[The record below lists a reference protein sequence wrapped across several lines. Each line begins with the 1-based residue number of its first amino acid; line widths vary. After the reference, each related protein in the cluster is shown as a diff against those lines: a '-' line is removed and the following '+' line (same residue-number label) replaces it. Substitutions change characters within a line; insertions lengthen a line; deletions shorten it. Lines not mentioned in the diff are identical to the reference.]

1 MRRPFQTAFTLVEL
15 LVVIAV
21 IAILASLLLPAL
33 ANGKKRARATQ
44 CLNNLKQL
52 GISFRIYADEND
64 GVIQLDPFTSSTNS
78 WATILSTNVQI
89 NSLNVFLCPAY
100 KPFFFERWHNVY
112 GIRGD
117 PPTNCASG
125 PNKVLFKPD
134 CVANPAEYILL
145 ADTTSQGQKGN
156 TARQYYMFKISD
168 PLRVVHA
175 RHGGKA
181 NGLFLDGHVESCG
194 PSRLEALGISA
205 EYGTDTVV
213 GYF

>member
-1 MRRPFQTAFTLVEL
+1 MRRKLRTAFTLIEL

-21 IAILASLLLPAL
+21 IAILASLILPAL
-33 ANGKKRARATQ
+33 ANGKRRARATQ

-52 GISFRIYADEND
+52 GISYRIYADEND
-64 GVIQLDPFTSSTNS
+64 GVVQLDPFTSSTNS
-78 WATILSTNVQI
+78 WATILATNVHI

-125 PNKVLFKPD
+125 PNRVLFKPD
-134 CVANPAEYILL
+134 CVGNPSEYLLL

-156 TARQYYMFKISD
+156 TARQYYMFKVSD
-168 PLRVVHA
+168 SLRVVHA
-175 RHGGKA
+175 RHNGKA
-181 NGLFLDGHVESCG
+181 NGLFLDGHAESCG
-194 PSRLEALGISA
+194 PSRLEGLGVNA
-205 EYGTDTVV
+205 EYGSDTVV